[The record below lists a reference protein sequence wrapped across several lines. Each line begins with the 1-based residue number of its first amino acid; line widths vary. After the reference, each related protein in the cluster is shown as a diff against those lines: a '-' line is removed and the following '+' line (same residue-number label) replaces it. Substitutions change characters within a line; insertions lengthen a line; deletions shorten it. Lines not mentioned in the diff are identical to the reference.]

1 MNAVRSVAVLGGGVA
16 APMAALAIARA
27 FGGLGVEVTWHDT
40 GVVPPPHAALAAP
53 PDLVTFHRLLG
64 ISDAALID
72 RAAATLGMGQQYLG
86 WSDEGSAFLH
96 AYGDA
101 GTPFAG
107 RPFVQ
112 HWTRARHA
120 GLAVPLEEFCLA
132 AVAARH
138 GRIGQPRDPATRQA
152 VKHGWHLDATG
163 YAALLREACP
173 AAGVRIEAAGTMP
186 PEADLLVDADGRS
199 AASGAGS
206 QPRCDRMILGSAP
219 MRDPVPLYGRVIA
232 HSAGWT
238 TLTPLGDRL
247 AVACHFASAQMDEA
261 DGRAVMAEAAGGMVD
276 AGAVLAVHPRR
287 APGWHGKSVTIAE
300 PDGESATFAASGL
313 LELQLAIAQLI
324 LLWPVDRDTMPEVA
338 LYTTELAG
346 TRARIDDFSAQHFH
360 LARRAGTF
368 WDAARAAPIS
378 AALTAKRDLF
388 AARGMFAHG
397 DHEAHVED
405 GWALCMAGHGIV
417 PRSPDPQAWT
427 VDEQQLMAEFQR
439 QLRAIATEVRAMPTH
454 ALTLAQLRS
463 GST

>member
-1 MNAVRSVAVLGGGVA
+1 MNPVQTVAVRGGGIA

-27 FGGLGVEVTWHDT
+27 YGRLGVDVTWYDS
-40 GVVPPPHAALAAP
+40 GAVPPQHAALAAP

-64 ISDAALID
+64 LSDAALIE
-72 RAAATLGMGQQYLG
+72 RAAGTLSLGQLYAD
-86 WSDEGSAFLH
+86 WSEGAAFLH
-96 AYGDA
+96 AWGDA

-132 AVAARH
+132 AVAAKH

-152 VKHGWHLDATG
+152 VKHGWHLDAAG
-163 YAALLREACP
+163 YAALLRDACL
-173 AAGVRIEAAGTMP
+173 AAGVRIEPAQETP
-186 PEADLLVDADGRS
+186 PDADLLVDADGGWSR
-199 AASGAGS
+199 AEASP
-206 QPRCDRMILGSAP
+206 PRCDRMILGSAATS
-219 MRDPVPLYGRVIA
+219 DPIPLHTRAVA
-232 HSAGWT
+232 HAAGWT
-238 TLTPLGDRL
+238 MLTPLGDRV
-247 AVACHFASAQMDEA
+247 AVACHYSGAAMDA
-261 DGRAVMAEAAGGMVD
+261 AGARAAMAEAAGGAVD
-276 AGAVLAVHPRR
+276 SGAPLAVTPRR
-287 APGWHGKSVTIAE
+287 APGWSGKIVTIAE

-324 LLWPVDRDTMPEVA
+324 LLWPVSRDAMPEAA

-346 TRARIDDFSAQHFH
+346 TRARIDDFSAQHSH
-360 LARRAGTF
+360 LARRTGPY

-378 AALTAKRDLF
+378 AALKAKRDLF
-388 AARGMFAHG
+388 AARAMFAHG

-417 PRSPDPQAWT
+417 PRSPDPQALT

-439 QLRAIATEVRAMPTH
+439 QLRAIASEVRAMPTH
-454 ALTLAQLRS
+454 AQALAQLRS
-463 GST
+463 GAA

>member
-1 MNAVRSVAVLGGGVA
+1 MNPVRTVAVRGGGIA

-27 FGGLGVEVTWHDT
+27 YGRLGVDVTWYDT
-40 GVVPPPHAALAAP
+40 GAVPPMHAALAAP
-53 PDLVTFHRLLG
+53 PDLVTLHRLLG
-64 ISDAALID
+64 ISDGPLIE
-72 RAAATLGMGQQYLG
+72 RAAGTLSLGQLYVG
-86 WSDEGSAFLH
+86 WSEGAAFLH
-96 AYGDA
+96 AWGDA

-120 GLAVPLEEFCLA
+120 GMAVPLEEFCLA
-132 AVAARH
+132 AVAAKH

-152 VKHGWHLDATG
+152 VKHGWHLDAAG
-163 YAALLREACP
+163 YAALLRDACL
-173 AAGVRIEAAGTMP
+173 AAGVRVVPAQESP
-186 PEADLLVDADGRS
+186 PDADLLVDADGGW
-199 AASGAGS
+199 SGVITS
-206 QPRCDRMILGSAP
+206 SPRCDRMILGSAAESY
-219 MRDPVPLYGRVIA
+219 PVPLHTRAVA
-232 HSAGWT
+232 HAAGWT
-238 TLTPLGDRL
+238 MLTPLGDRV
-247 AVACHFASAQMDEA
+247 AVACHYDSAHLAEA
-261 DGRAVMAEAAGGMVD
+261 NARMAMAEAVGSVVD
-276 AGAVLAVHPRR
+276 AGAPIAVAARR
-287 APGWHGKSVTIAE
+287 VPGWAGKIVAIAE

-324 LLWPVDRDTMPEVA
+324 LLWPVDRDVMPEAA
-338 LYTTELAG
+338 LYKTELVG

-360 LARRAGTF
+360 LARRSGAF

-378 AALTAKRDLF
+378 SVLKAKRDLF
-388 AARGMFAHG
+388 GARGMFAHG

-417 PRSPDPQAWT
+417 PRSPDPQALL

-454 ALTLAQLRS
+454 AQALAQLRR

>member
-1 MNAVRSVAVLGGGVA
+1 MNPVRTVAVRGGGIA

-27 FGGLGVEVTWHDT
+27 YGRLGVEVAWHDT
-40 GVVPPPHAALAAP
+40 GALPPPHAALAAP

-72 RAAATLGMGQQYLG
+72 RAAATLSLGQLYAG
-86 WSDEGSAFLH
+86 WSEGAAFLH

-112 HWTRARHA
+112 HWTRARRA

-132 AVAARH
+132 AVAAKH

-152 VKHGWHLDATG
+152 VKHGWHLDAAG
-163 YAALLREACP
+163 YAALLREACL
-173 AAGVRIEAAGTMP
+173 AAGVRIEPAQDMP
-186 PEADLLVDADGRS
+186 PDADLLVDADGGWS
-199 AASGAGS
+199 DAAEATA
-206 QPRCDRMILGSAP
+206 PRCDHMILGSAAAHG
-219 MRDPVPLYGRVIA
+219 PVPLHSRAVA
-232 HSAGWT
+232 HAAGWT
-238 TLTPLGDRL
+238 MLIPLGERM
-247 AVACHFASAQMDEA
+247 AVACHYASAQMDEA
-261 DGRAVMAEAAGGMVD
+261 DARKAMAETVGGGSD
-276 AGAVLAVHPRR
+276 AGAPIAVASRR
-287 APGWHGKSVTIAE
+287 VPGWNGRTVTIAE

-324 LLWPVDRDTMPEVA
+324 LLWPVNRDTMPEAA
-338 LYTTELAG
+338 LYTSELAG

-360 LARRAGTF
+360 LARRAGAY
-368 WDAARAAPIS
+368 WDAARAAPVS
-378 AALTAKRDLF
+378 AALAAKRDLF
-388 AARGMFAHG
+388 AARGMFAHF

-417 PRSPDPQAWT
+417 PRSPDPQALT

-439 QLRAIATEVRAMPTH
+439 QLRAIAAEVRAMPTH
-454 ALTLAQLRS
+454 AQALAQLRS
-463 GST
+463 GTA

>member
-1 MNAVRSVAVLGGGVA
+1 MNPVQTVAVRGGGVA

-27 FGGLGVEVTWHDT
+27 FGRLGVEVTWQDT
-40 GVVPPPHAALAAP
+40 GALPPPHAALAAP

-64 ISDAALID
+64 LGDAALID
-72 RAAATLGMGQQYLG
+72 RAAGTLSLGQLYAG
-86 WSDEGSAFLH
+86 WNEGADFLH
-96 AYGDA
+96 AWGDA

-132 AVAARH
+132 AVAAKH

-152 VKHGWHLDATG
+152 VKHGWHLDAAG
-163 YAALLREACP
+163 YAALLRDACL
-173 AAGVRIEAAGTMP
+173 AAGVRVAPAQESP
-186 PEADLLVDADGRS
+186 PDADLLVDADGS
-199 AASGAGS
+199 WSEAAASPA
-206 QPRCDRMILGSAP
+206 RCDRMILGSAAKS
-219 MRDPVPLYGRVIA
+219 DPVPLHTRAVA
-232 HSAGWT
+232 HAAGWT
-238 TLTPLGDRL
+238 MLTPLGDRV
-247 AVACHFASAQMDEA
+247 AVACHYDSANMAETNA
-261 DGRAVMAEAAGGMVD
+261 RMVIAEAAGGVVD
-276 AGAVLAVHPRR
+276 VGAPIPVAARR
-287 APGWHGKSVTIAE
+287 VPGWTGKVVTIAE

-324 LLWPVDRDTMPEVA
+324 LLWPVDRDAMPEAA
-338 LYTTELAG
+338 LYTTELVG
-346 TRARIDDFSAQHFH
+346 TRARIDDFAAQHFH
-360 LARRAGTF
+360 LAHRAGPY

-378 AALTAKRDLF
+378 AALKAKRDLF

-417 PRSPDPQAWT
+417 PRSPDPQALT

-439 QLRAIATEVRAMPTH
+439 QLRAIANEVRAMPTH
-454 ALTLAQLRS
+454 AQALAQLRS
-463 GST
+463 GAA